1 MSAPRHLSITKL
13 YEDHVDKLKLSWV
26 GAVGAERRI
35 ELKGLE
41 IFGPDIVGHLNLIY
55 CHRVQVIG
63 KAEQCWIERT
73 GIERWNRQIEE
84 LIACRPPAI
93 IVADG
98 LALPGNLLDLCEKT
112 QTPLFTSVNPCAA
125 VIDMLHLY
133 LARKFADT
141 VSVHGVFMDV
151 FGMGVLIT
159 GDSGVGKS
167 ELALELVSRGHL

>member
-98 LALPGNLLDLCEKT
+98 LALPGNLLDLA
-112 QTPLFTSVNPCAA
+112 LN
-125 VIDMLHLY
+125 
-133 LARKFADT
+133 
-141 VSVHGVFMDV
+141 
-151 FGMGVLIT
+151 VL
-159 GDSGVGKS
+159 
-167 ELALELVSRGHL
+167 LLERRQ